1 MYDVWCMVYGDDDD
15 DDDDDI
21 LSYHMPYA
29 TRAVGT
35 FEN

>member
-1 MYDVWCMVYGDDDD
+1 MMYDVWCMVYGDDDD
-15 DDDDDI
+15 DDDI
-21 LSYHMPYA
+21 FSYHMPYA